1 MRKRHVGGI
10 LMTLVALSLCLA
22 GCSATKTATA
32 TASITRQQTR
42 TDPDS
47 EYTVVPSAA
56 ASVRLETY
64 ECADFSM
71 TIPSGWQVETGGS
84 GMFYSIRVYDPSEP
98 LNQMFVLN
106 KADLLLH
113 GEDGKQAWQS
123 LADMGE
129 SSAAIFAAAPVLYNP
144 STEGFFQQ
152 FSEYASFASAV
163 ESSYAGFEFPAFDAF
178 SVTEKFPSTSSLSSV
193 ALGDNLLRASFSAGG
208 RAGEGM
214 FAASVVDFGS
224 FAISDGSASGYALNT
239 VDGGYYSVY
248 NIVAVTAAEGSLIDW
263 EGVLTGCMATLEFS
277 DSFVSATNQASNE
290 QVAACA
296 KISQNFNEAMD
307 GIMSSWEARSTSQD
321 IMSQKQS
328 DATLG
333 FERVYNT
340 ETGEVYQATSGFTD
354 TYDGTLLAPVTD
366 DNMYAQPVAGR
377 IERLD

>member
-1 MRKRHVGGI
+1 MGKRHVGGI
-10 LMTLVALSLCLA
+10 LMTLAALSLCLA
-22 GCSATKTATA
+22 GCGAAKTATTMA
-32 TASITRQQTR
+32 PITRQQTR

-71 TIPSGWQVETGGS
+71 TIPSAWQVETGGS

-239 VDGGYYSVY
+239 VDGGYYSAY

-366 DNMYAQPVAGR
+366 DSMYAQPVAGR

>member
-1 MRKRHVGGI
+1 MGGI
-10 LMTLVALSLCLA
+10 LMTLAALSLCLA
-22 GCSATKTATA
+22 GCGAAKTATTMA
-32 TASITRQQTR
+32 PITRQQTR

-71 TIPSGWQVETGGS
+71 TIPSAWQVETGGS

-239 VDGGYYSVY
+239 VDGGYYSAY

-366 DNMYAQPVAGR
+366 DSMYAQPVAGR

>member
-1 MRKRHVGGI
+1 MGKRHVGGI
-10 LMTLVALSLCLA
+10 LMTLVALSLCLT
-22 GCSATKTATA
+22 GCGAAKTATT
-32 TASITRQQTR
+32 TAPITRQQRR

-71 TIPSGWQVETGGS
+71 TIPAGWQVETGGS
-84 GMFYSIRVYDPSEP
+84 GMFCSIRVYDPSEP

-277 DSFVSATNQASNE
+277 DGFVSATNQASNE

-340 ETGEVYQATSGFTD
+340 ETGEVYQATNGFTD

-366 DNMYAQPVAGR
+366 DSMYAQPVAGR

>member
-1 MRKRHVGGI
+1 
-10 LMTLVALSLCLA
+10 MTLVALSLCLT
-22 GCSATKTATA
+22 GCGAAKTATT
-32 TASITRQQTR
+32 TAPITRQQTR

-71 TIPSGWQVETGGS
+71 TIPAGWQVETGGS

-106 KADLLLH
+106 KAGLLLH

-248 NIVAVTAAEGSLIDW
+248 NIVAVTAAEGSLLDW

-277 DSFVSATNQASNE
+277 DGFVSATNQASNE

-340 ETGEVYQATSGFTD
+340 ETGEVYQATNGFTD

-366 DNMYAQPVAGR
+366 DSMYAQPVAGR